1 MTINTKELLDAVAIL
16 ADEREMKVTLKSSA
30 KGALICGGSAF
41 VGAILMGPVGL
52 AVGGTVGGVTA
63 AYMSRGT
70 ICVTG
75 LHLCSFVYLI
85 ILNSR

>member
-16 ADEREMKVTLKSSA
+16 TDEAEMKVTLKSSA

-41 VGAILMGPVGL
+41 VGAILMGPIGL

-63 AYMSRGT
+63 AYLSKGE
-70 ICVTG
+70 IVYSG
-75 LHLCSFVYLI
+75 LLLKYIFI
-85 ILNSR
+85 